1 MRYLTE
7 SDWFISSTIVTSFMT
22 ITILLKFSQSK
33 RPFDQPT
40 RHLTNQINESQI
52 IQMRIQMKQR
62 QRWYF
67 SFHLQWNIV
76 VIHHIYVTENLNV
89 RISTNFNL
97 VVLQFV
103 NLAIPLIT
111 LKVLNAMVTIGLVL
125 HQCVKV
131 RITNQLSFC
140 CIPCILIYI
149 YLYTTLVYWWFI

>member
-7 SDWFISSTIVTSFMT
+7 SDWFISSTIATSFMT

-40 RHLTNQINESQI
+40 RHLTNHINESQI
-52 IQMRIQMKQR
+52 IQMRIQMKLK

-67 SFHLQWNIV
+67 SFHFQEKIV
-76 VIHHIYVTENLNV
+76 VLHQMYVTEDFTV
-89 RISTNFNL
+89 RIRTHSNL
-97 VVLQFV
+97 FVIQFV
-103 NLAIPLIT
+103 TLAIPLIE
-111 LKVLNAMVTIGLVL
+111 LKLLNAMVTNGLAL

-140 CIPCILIYI
+140 CLLIRQ
-149 YLYTTLVYWWFI
+149 LL